1 MTTIVFYVIFLVMGF
16 AVAYF
21 ILRISYDKVLNEKQ
35 LSFDSLRNSYEELKK
50 ERDSFANQL
59 GELKI
64 EYAKLSTAQNGMNEL
79 IHTYK
84 DNMKTEFRVLAGEIL
99 ELKGQKLT
107 EVNKDEIAN
116 ILNPLKTEL
125 KEFKDKVEKVY
136 HDESKE
142 RHALGQHIKNLVET
156 SGKVGLQADNLAN
169 ALKTNVKM
177 QGNWGE
183 MLLESILEHS
193 GLTKNREYFSQEYIK
208 DNAGNIIKD
217 ENGNGLQPDITI
229 IYPDQRK
236 VIIDSKVSLVAWEQY
251 VNESDHE
258 KQKSLLEGHVKS
270 LKQHVDG
277 LSKKNYAKYAKAL
290 DYVIM
295 FVPIEP
301 AFLEA
306 LKNDT
311 GLWKYAYDKQILIV
325 APTNLLA
332 VLKIVAD
339 LWKIEQQSKNAIE
352 IADSAGDLYDKFVG
366 FVDNMEIIGDNLNK
380 LKITYDKAFGQLS
393 SGKGNILGRIEEI
406 KKKGANAKKA
416 LPDRLIDKDEV

>member
-79 IHTYK
+79 ILTYK

-193 GLTKNREYFSQEYIK
+193 GLTKNREYFSQKYIK

>member
-1 MTTIVFYVIFLVMGF
+1 MGF

-79 IHTYK
+79 ILTYK

-193 GLTKNREYFSQEYIK
+193 GLTKNREYFSQKYIK

>member
-1 MTTIVFYVIFLVMGF
+1 MISMLFYLLFLVIGF
-16 AVAYF
+16 LVAF
-21 ILRISYDKVLNEKQ
+21 FVLKSSHEKILDEKQ
-35 LSFDSLRNSYEELKK
+35 VTYDSLRSSYDDLKT
-50 ERDSFANQL
+50 ERDLLLTQL
-59 GELKI
+59 GDLKV
-64 EYAKLSTAQNGMNEL
+64 EHAKLSTAQTGMSDL
-79 IHTYK
+79 INTYK

-142 RHALGQHIKNLVET
+142 RHALGEHIKNLVET

-193 GLTKNREYFSQEYIK
+193 GLNKNREYFVQEYIR
-208 DNAGNIIKD
+208 DNSGNIIKD
-217 ENGNGLQPDITI
+217 DNGNGLQPDITI
-229 IYPDQRK
+229 VYPDQRK

-251 VNESDHE
+251 VNETDLV
-258 KQKSLLEGHVKS
+258 KQKLLLEGHVKS

-339 LWKIEQQSKNAIE
+339 LWKIEQQNKNAIE
-352 IADSAGDLYDKFVG
+352 IADKAGDLYDKFVL
-366 FVDNMEIIGDNLNK
+366 FIKNMEEIEDNLNK
-380 LKITYDKAFGQLS
+380 AKISYDKAFGQLS
-393 SGKGNILGRIEEI
+393 TGNGNIIGRIEEI

-416 LPDRLIDKDEV
+416 LPDRLIDHGEV

>member
-1 MTTIVFYVIFLVMGF
+1 MILILFYLFFLVIGF
-16 AVAYF
+16 LVAF
-21 ILRISYDKVLNEKQ
+21 FTLKSNNEKILDEKQ
-35 LSFDSLRNSYEELKK
+35 VTYDSLRSSYDDLKT
-50 ERDSFANQL
+50 ERDSLITQL
-59 GELKI
+59 GDLKV
-64 EYAKLSTAQNGMNEL
+64 EHAKLSAAQTGMSD
-79 IHTYK
+79 IIKTYK
-84 DNMKTEFRVLAGEIL
+84 ENMKTEFRVLAGEIL

-107 EVNKDEIAN
+107 EINKDEIAN

-142 RHALGQHIKNLVET
+142 RHALGEHIKNLVET

-193 GLTKNREYFSQEYIK
+193 GLNKNREYFVQEYIR
-208 DNAGNIIKD
+208 DNAGNVIKD

-229 IYPDQRK
+229 VYPDQRK
-236 VIIDSKVSLVAWEQY
+236 VIIDSKVSLLAWEQY
-251 VNESDHE
+251 VNETDAV

-366 FVDNMEIIGDNLNK
+366 FVENMESIGENLNK
-380 LKITYDKAFGQLS
+380 LRVIYDKAFGQLS
-393 SGKGNILGRIEEI
+393 TGKGNILGRIEEI

-416 LPDRLIDKDEV
+416 LPDRLIDKDED